1 MVNQAM
7 VIGRLGKDPEVKYLQ
22 NGNMVVNFSVATDES
37 HKKEGGEKVEKT
49 EWHNVVAYGKLAEI
63 CGNYLSKGKLIYIS
77 GKLQTSNWEKAG
89 VKHYKTEINAR
100 EMKML
105 EKREDRNEPEAPPF

>member
-37 HKKEGGEKVEKT
+37 YKKV
-49 EWHNVVAYGKLAEI
+49 

>member
-1 MVNQAM
+1 
-7 VIGRLGKDPEVKYLQ
+7 LQ
-22 NGNMVVNFSVATDES
+22 
-37 HKKEGGEKVEKT
+37 
-49 EWHNVVAYGKLAEI
+49 
-63 CGNYLSKGKLIYIS
+63 KGKLIYIS

-105 EKREDRNEPEAPPF
+105 EKREDRNEPEAPPFLRRM